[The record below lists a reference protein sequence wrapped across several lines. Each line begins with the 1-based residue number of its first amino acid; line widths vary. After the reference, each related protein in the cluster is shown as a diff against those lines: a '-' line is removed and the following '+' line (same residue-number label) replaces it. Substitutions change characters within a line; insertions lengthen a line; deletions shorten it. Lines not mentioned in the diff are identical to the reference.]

1 MAQVVAWTTSK
12 CYKCVHFYVSKL
24 IIEEIRPEIAWLLC
38 FWVIKAYSFSK
49 PSRLHWQLG
58 SCWYYKQSSLF
69 QIFMQFNMNWAL
81 FLALFGIWEY
91 CHRHNLT
98 DVTSVALLTA
108 SALTSPDRSNK
119 IDTQETRLTQ
129 DLTPEDQTQ
138 INELHSEIVI
148 SLQHHLN
155 KISPC
160 RNSFAKGNF

>member
-1 MAQVVAWTTSK
+1 ME
-12 CYKCVHFYVSKL
+12 L
-24 IIEEIRPEIAWLLC
+24 I
-38 FWVIKAYSFSK
+38 K
-49 PSRLHWQLG
+49 
-58 SCWYYKQSSLF
+58 
-69 QIFMQFNMNWAL
+69 L

-129 DLTPEDQTQ
+129 DLAPEDQTQ

-148 SLQHHLN
+148 SLHHHLN

-160 RNSFAKGNF
+160 RNSFAKGKSSFPWTVVAWAVVAWVSQLTYFLAFNVLYKLRNISDRLMPRQLAQFSMLGLNMTPLFSEIYNLPSS

>member
-1 MAQVVAWTTSK
+1 ME
-12 CYKCVHFYVSKL
+12 L
-24 IIEEIRPEIAWLLC
+24 I
-38 FWVIKAYSFSK
+38 K
-49 PSRLHWQLG
+49 
-58 SCWYYKQSSLF
+58 
-69 QIFMQFNMNWAL
+69 L

-129 DLTPEDQTQ
+129 DLAPEDQTQ

-160 RNSFAKGNF
+160 RNSFAKGKSSFPWTAFAWTTFA